1 VGDYDSRGPL
11 HTSCAEGRV
20 LAVSFL
26 LGISAD
32 PNQEDRWNNTP
43 MDDALRGIVC
53 LSQRNCE
60 SESKGS
66 REKARDSWS
75 ETPQERQREWERAVS
90 GDRKESGRGKILA
103 WTFHVCYSVLQC
115 VACEIRLFLR
125 LDTN

>member
-1 VGDYDSRGPL
+1 MCGAASEGNIPRLRMLHELGQPMHVGDYDSRGPL

-60 SESKGS
+60 TEIKGS
-66 REKARDSWS
+66 TETARDS
-75 ETPQERQREWERAVS
+75 
-90 GDRKESGRGKILA
+90 
-103 WTFHVCYSVLQC
+103 
-115 VACEIRLFLR
+115 
-125 LDTN
+125 